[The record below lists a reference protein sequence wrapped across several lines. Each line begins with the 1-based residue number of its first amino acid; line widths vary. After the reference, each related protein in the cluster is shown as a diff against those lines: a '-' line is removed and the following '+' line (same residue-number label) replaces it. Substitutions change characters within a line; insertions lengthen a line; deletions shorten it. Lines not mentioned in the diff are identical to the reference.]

1 MGITF
6 QVFVENSLMVDFVHP
21 YPPGSMDDP
30 VLFPNDSDM
39 SDRSGLVSDESQA
52 TGHRFFEEG
61 IILSERH
68 LLRSIPRQIDSRH
81 PVNNLGKPRT
91 IDPIG

>member
-1 MGITF
+1 
-6 QVFVENSLMVDFVHP
+6 MVDFVHP

-39 SDRSGLVSDESQA
+39 SDRSGLVSEESQV

-68 LLRSIPRQIDSRH
+68 LLLSIPRQIDSRH
-81 PVNNLGKPRT
+81 LVNNLGKPRT

>member
-39 SDRSGLVSDESQA
+39 SDRSGLVSEESQV
-52 TGHRFFEEG
+52 TGHRFFEER

-68 LLRSIPRQIDSRH
+68 LLRSARRRGG
-81 PVNNLGKPRT
+81 GKLPQAWRRAGK
-91 IDPIG
+91 IK